1 LSLSGTIGEVGLS
14 DIVRLIAKSERSGL
28 LRVTDGAVEGQ
39 LYLQDGAF
47 SYATSRSQDSLLR
60 DLVRIGLVQE
70 EDRTK
75 IERRKANIE
84 DVLRADTDRERLR
97 EFLEEQVI
105 EVLVRLLRMDR
116 GSFEFQDGVPNRYST
131 GLTFSVEAPLMEAE
145 ARLARW
151 SEIEE
156 VIPSPSHPLRMSP
169 ELEDGIDEVT
179 IDSVS
184 WSLLAALGYGSSV
197 QEVTRALGMW
207 EYPTAKNLARLVR
220 EGLVEVAEAAPG
232 QVSRPVAEGPR
243 LKETV
248 VETAPLEEPPSP
260 PEPAERRSE
269 PEKEP
274 VAEADAENEVP
285 QPDEQEP
292 EPASDLMRR
301 WKQLRSRDRS
311 AS

>member
-1 LSLSGTIGEVGLS
+1 MSLSGTIGEVGLP

-39 LYLQDGAF
+39 IYLQEGAF
-47 SYATSRSQDSLLR
+47 SYATSRTQDSLLR
-60 DLVRIGLVQE
+60 DLVRLGLVQE
-70 EDRTK
+70 EDRTN

-84 DVLRADTDRERLR
+84 DVLGADTDREKLR
-97 EFLEEQVI
+97 EFLEEQVT
-105 EVLVRLLRMDR
+105 EVLVRLLRMEK
-116 GSFEFQDGVPNRYST
+116 GSFEFQDGVTARYST
-131 GLTFSVEAPLMEAE
+131 GLTFSVEAPLIEAE

-156 VIPSPSHPLRMSP
+156 VIPSPSHALRMSP
-169 ELEDGIDEVT
+169 ELANGIEEVI

-184 WSLLAALGYGSSV
+184 WTLLAALGGGSSV

-220 EGLVEVAEAAPG
+220 QGLVVVAEAASG
-232 QVSRPVAEGPR
+232 QVSRPAAEGHR
-243 LKETV
+243 VNETILHISS
-248 VETAPLEEPPSP
+248 LEEQVSP
-260 PEPAERRSE
+260 GEHEERPSE
-269 PEKEP
+269 PGP
-274 VAEADAENEVP
+274 IAGADSMDELP
-285 QPDEQEP
+285 QPDEERP

-311 AS
+311 AG

>member
-1 LSLSGTIGEVGLS
+1 LSLSGTIGEVGLP

-28 LRVTDGAVEGQ
+28 LRVTDGAMEGQ
-39 LYLQDGAF
+39 LYLQEGAF

-84 DVLRADTDRERLR
+84 DILRADTDRERLR

-105 EVLVRLLRMDR
+105 EVLVRLLRMER
-116 GSFEFQDGVPNRYST
+116 GSFEFQDGVPTLYST

-156 VIPSPSHPLRMSP
+156 VIPSPSHRLRMSP
-169 ELEDGIDEVT
+169 ELEDGTEEVT

-184 WSLLAALGYGSSV
+184 WALLAALGEGSSV

-207 EYPTAKNLARLVR
+207 EYPTAKNMARLVR
-220 EGLVEVAEAAPG
+220 EGLVQVAEAASG

-260 PEPAERRSE
+260 AEPEEGPSE

-274 VAEADAENEVP
+274 MAGADSVDEVLP
-285 QPDEQEP
+285 PDEEP